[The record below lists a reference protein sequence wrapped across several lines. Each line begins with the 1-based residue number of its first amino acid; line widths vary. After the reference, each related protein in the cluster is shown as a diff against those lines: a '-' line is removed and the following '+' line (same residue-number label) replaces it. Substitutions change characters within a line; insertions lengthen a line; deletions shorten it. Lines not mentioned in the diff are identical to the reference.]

1 MTLRRPSFLP
11 FVALLAAA
19 CSDLTRD
26 DSTAP
31 STGTARVRAVH
42 VSPNAPAVT
51 VARAGATLATGVAFG
66 AVAPATAYTTTPAG
80 QGELVIS
87 DASGGAVV
95 YRNNIP
101 LARDSA
107 YTIVALGNVG
117 APFVAGTQRTFQPI
131 VLRDTVAVP
140 TAGGWLRLVH
150 AADSVGVNTATP
162 PAAISNVDIYVYPQG
177 TPRPTAA
184 PAAGTAIRVLNA
196 SFRAVTAYTALTT
209 PGTYVV
215 EVFTAGAAPA
225 TATPLVNATVAIPN
239 GLKATVVVR
248 RPQVGATAAPLNAYG
263 LVVLPES

>member
-1 MTLRRPSFLP
+1 MHLRRPSFLP
-11 FVALLAAA
+11 LVALLAAA
-19 CSDLTRD
+19 CGDLTRD

-42 VSPNAPAVT
+42 VAPTAPAVT
-51 VARAGATLATGVAFG
+51 IARAGATLASGVAFG
-66 AVAPATAYTTTPAG
+66 SVVPATAYATTPAG
-80 QGELVIS
+80 QGELVITA
-87 DASGGAVV
+87 ASGDVV

-117 APFVAGTQRTFQPI
+117 AGFVPGTVRTFQPI
-131 VLRDTVAVP
+131 VLRDTVATP

-162 PAAISNVDIYVYPQG
+162 PAVVSNVDVYVYAQG

-184 PAAGTAIRVLNA
+184 PAAGTAIRLLNA
-196 SFRAVTAYTALTT
+196 AFRAVTAYLPLTT

-215 EVFTAGAAPA
+215 EVYAAGANPA
-225 TATPLVNATVAIPN
+225 TATPLVNTTVAVTN

-263 LVVLPES
+263 LVVLPEA